1 MKITDQTRVPNP
13 RMAIGGS
20 IPQQIK
26 RTGVGIENQETE
38 LSPCLKI
45 NRNPPRPDEPF
56 SWKTLDIFSGGP
68 FWQ

>member
-1 MKITDQTRVPNP
+1 MNDYSGLPKIPLQRKDCLDPSRNSHK
-13 RMAIGGS
+13 M
-20 IPQQIK
+20 
-26 RTGVGIENQETE
+26 VGIENQETE
-38 LSPCLKI
+38 LSRCLKI